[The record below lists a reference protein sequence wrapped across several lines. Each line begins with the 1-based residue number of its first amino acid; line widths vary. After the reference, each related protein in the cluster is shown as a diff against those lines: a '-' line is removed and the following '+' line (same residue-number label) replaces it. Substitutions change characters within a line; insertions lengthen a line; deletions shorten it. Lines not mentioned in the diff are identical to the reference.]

1 MITNEIKIERLV
13 AEVFGG
19 CNYTC
24 KMCPQGEGGRDKEF
38 LKQMPFELFE
48 DILDDAKQYGDNIV
62 VNLDGSGEAT
72 LNKNL
77 SKYISAVAQRGMK
90 PLIYTNGY
98 LVEGDKMREMF
109 DAGLYICRFSVIG
122 YNREKYKKWMR
133 IDAFDKIIS
142 NAKNAKNYI
151 ESQNLNAIASSYH
164 LILDNKNVDYEIE
177 QYVHNFVNVA
187 ETEAEIW
194 KMHNWS
200 GNIDIDTR
208 KGEISTCGRPFAP
221 DFTVRA
227 GGIGQHYGAVTPCC
241 QTMGPPNEIQSVLG
255 HMDTQT
261 IEEVYNSEASQNLRK
276 AHKTGDWSLA
286 PYCEYCDFRIQDP
299 EVLVWTN
306 NPNHVKK
313 ENMRATSFNLDDYKI
328 YAK

>member
-1 MITNEIKIERLV
+1 MAQEIKVQRLV

-24 KMCPQGEGGRDKEF
+24 QMCPQGEGGRDKEF

-48 DILDDAKQYGDNIV
+48 DILDDAKQYGEDIV

-77 SKYISAVAQRGMK
+77 TKYIDAVAKRGMK

-98 LVEGDKMREMF
+98 LVRDRLMNEMF
-109 DAGLYICRFSVIG
+109 DAGLYLCRFSNIG
-122 YNREKYKKWMR
+122 YNRTTYKEWMR
-133 IDAFDKIIS
+133 KDVFDIIVE
-142 NAKNAKNYI
+142 NAREAVDYIAKQGYD
-151 ESQNLNAIASSYH
+151 SIASSYH
-164 LILDNKNVDYEIE
+164 LIIDNDNIDYEIE
-177 QYVHNFVNVA
+177 QYKKNFIEPA
-187 ETEAEIW
+187 GTEAEIW

-200 GNIDIDTR
+200 GNIDIQSRD
-208 KGEISTCGRPFAP
+208 GVVSTCGRPFAP

-227 GGIGQHYGAVTPCC
+227 GGIGDHYGAVTPCC
-241 QTMGPPNEIQSVLG
+241 QTMGPPNEIPSVLG

-261 IEEVYNSEASQNLRK
+261 IAEVINGEGYQNLRK
-276 AHKTGDWSLA
+276 AHTTGDWSLA
-286 PYCEYCDFRIQDP
+286 PYCEECDFRIQDP

-306 NPNHVKK
+306 NNDHVRK
-313 ENMRATSFNLDDYKI
+313 ENMRATTFNLDDYKF
-328 YAK
+328 